1 MQICYFFCYLNW
13 TKSKLETKDFDL
25 KVKPTTDSN
34 PWSHITSNHI
44 LYYIFYIIFMPTND
58 NYTSRYLN
66 LYWGR
71 LLPSFIRPNPTT
83 ELAYTHD

>member
-1 MQICYFFCYLNW
+1 
-13 TKSKLETKDFDL
+13 
-25 KVKPTTDSN
+25 
-34 PWSHITSNHI
+34 
-44 LYYIFYIIFMPTND
+44 MPTND

-83 ELAYTHD
+83 ELAYTHDKINPYEAVLPVSLHL